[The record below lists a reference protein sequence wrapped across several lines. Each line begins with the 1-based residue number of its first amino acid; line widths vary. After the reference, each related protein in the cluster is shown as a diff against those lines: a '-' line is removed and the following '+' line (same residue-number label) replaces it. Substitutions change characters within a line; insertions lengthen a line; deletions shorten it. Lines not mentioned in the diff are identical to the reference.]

1 MENDLATEHSVY
13 QGKVIW
19 KNKKFLQQV
28 HEMNTHVEQR
38 PGRPRLGVAVFMGA
52 AAASLTLPASILPQ
66 RQPPRADPLPGTFPR
81 PRLHPPHP
89 PPALKDSGITDNAV
103 YLL

>member
-1 MENDLATEHSVY
+1 MENYLATEHSVY

-38 PGRPRLGVAVFMGA
+38 PGRPRLGVAVFTGA
-52 AAASLTLPASILPQ
+52 VAASLTLPASILPQ
-66 RQPPRADPLPGTFPR
+66 RHPPRAGPLPSTFPTCD
-81 PRLHPPHP
+81 PHP
-89 PPALKDSGITDNAV
+89 PPLKDSGITDNAV